1 MKFTI
6 VTPHFNQLEWL
17 RLCVAS
23 VADQVKENGLFIEHI
38 IQDAGTMGMEDFA
51 RAHGAAFYSAQTSS
65 DIPNRNSQPANT
77 PYRLTIYS
85 EPDAGMYDAINRGF
99 RRATGDIVAWLNADE
114 QYLPG
119 SLGKV
124 AAAFKSHPEAEMIF
138 GDAVVTDPS
147 GEYLCSRTAVKPQR
161 LHSLGSGNLSF
172 LSAANFVRRDVIN
185 KGHLIPEG
193 WRVVGDAAWAVDLL
207 AAGVSMRRLPDY
219 ISSFVDTGDNLSI
232 RKGAREEHRRLAG
245 MAPTWAR
252 VVRPLL
258 IAGFRCRKLLA
269 GAYYL
274 KPFSYEV
281 FTKGQPSKRQR
292 FQVTQPAQRW
302 RGRSL

>member
-1 MKFTI
+1 VKFTI

-38 IQDAGTMGMEDFA
+38 IQDAGTPGMEAFA
-51 RAHGAAFYSAQTSS
+51 LEHGAAFYSAQQSS
-65 DIPNRNSQPANT
+65 HVPDDISAPANAS
-77 PYRLTIYS
+77 YRLSIDS
-85 EPDAGMYDAINRGF
+85 QPDAGMYDAINRGF
-99 RRATGDIVAWLNADE
+99 RRAMGDILAWLNADE

-119 SLGKV
+119 SLEKV
-124 AAAFKSHPEAEMIF
+124 AAAFNAHPQAEMIF

-172 LSAANFVRRDVIN
+172 LSAANFVRRDVVN

-219 ISSFVDTGDNLSI
+219 LSAFVDTGDNLSI
-232 RKGAREEHRRLAG
+232 RKEAREEHLRLAA
-245 MAPTWAR
+245 MAPAWSRLA
-252 VVRPLL
+252 RPLL

-274 KPFSYEV
+274 KPFSYEI
-281 FTKGQPSKRQR
+281 FTKGQPAKRQR
-292 FQVTQPAQRW
+292 FQVTQPTQRW